1 MPWPADTMP
10 ALEAFYGPIKLGS
23 TGRPTRAWEQE
34 TLITIRSAYPLA
46 LSWRPDQRI
55 TRVICHRL
63 VAESLTRILS
73 GILSHFG
80 TIEAVRAARM
90 DLFGGCYNY
99 RQIGGSH
106 RLSVHSFGAAVDFD
120 PENNPL
126 GRAYVEGSV
135 MMPRAVVDI
144 FQAEGWRWGGSFRRR
159 PDCMH
164 FQATA

>member
-10 ALEAFYGPIKLGS
+10 ALEAFYGPIRLGP
-23 TGRPTRAWEQE
+23 TGQPTRAWERE
-34 TLITIRSAYPLA
+34 TLITIRAPYPLA
-46 LSWRPDQRI
+46 LAWRPDRRI
-55 TRVICHRL
+55 TRVSCHRL

-99 RQIGGSH
+99 RLIGGSH

-120 PENNPL
+120 PENNRL
-126 GRAYVEGSV
+126 GLAYVEGSA

-144 FQAEGWRWGGSFRRR
+144 FEGEGWRWGGSFRRR